1 MVTLPPMPEDVWD
14 AWCAASI
21 RGYASDMVRVGT
33 WPAEGAEARAESR
46 FARVVPAGRA
56 TAGHEFRSI
65 MNDAGETVG
74 ALWFAPDGEIGRG
87 TAFIWDI
94 VIRPEYRGRG
104 YGRAAREALEAF
116 VGALGYDAIRLHVFG
131 DNDAAHHLYRSVGYS
146 ETDVSMVKRLA

>member
-74 ALWFAPDGEIGRG
+74 ALWFAPDGEN
-87 TAFIWDI
+87 
-94 VIRPEYRGRG
+94 
-104 YGRAAREALEAF
+104 GRAAREALEAF